1 MKSTIKL
8 TSIVKNRKITFN
20 EKTTQ
25 GSYQQK
31 SFNCSEKTL
40 DFHLGLMK
48 NNPYVK
54 DVSFI

>member
-1 MKSTIKL
+1 MKPTTKIASV
-8 TSIVKNRKITFN
+8 VKNRTIVFN

-25 GSYQQK
+25 DSYQQK

-40 DFHLGLMK
+40 DFHLDLMK

>member
-1 MKSTIKL
+1 MKS
-8 TSIVKNRKITFN
+8 NRKITSVVKSRKITFS

-31 SFNCSEKTL
+31 SFSCSEKTL
-40 DFHLGLMK
+40 DFHLQLMK

-54 DVSFI
+54 DVSFT